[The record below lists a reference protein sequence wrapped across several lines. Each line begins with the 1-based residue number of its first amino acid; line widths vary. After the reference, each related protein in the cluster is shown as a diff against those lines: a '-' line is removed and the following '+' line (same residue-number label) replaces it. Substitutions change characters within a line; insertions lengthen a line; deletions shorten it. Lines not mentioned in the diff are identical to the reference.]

1 MLKEIDI
8 NALIKSTGYFRDF
21 RRKNLEI
28 FKKIYDRLEI
38 LISYSSRNQKSSKV
52 FNFYPKKLFS
62 IILICLRQLL
72 LIPKYVSQIM
82 NLRDS
87 KCKEIDSCA
96 AFSIA
101 SSRLDFDTNDDVYI
115 QLTKL
120 IKVIGGQNIL
130 NVFSG
135 SNNQRKTVILYDPQ
149 IESGFWHNIKATNKE
164 KIFIF
169 DGCFLVF
176 LSLWLIASGI
186 LFRGAREL
194 IFIKRYIKLSKR
206 NENKEFVRFHVRIVE
221 ALSFISFNSLIQKF
235 PKHKTIFL
243 TSNSFFIELL
253 RAYILQNDNSGKIIE
268 LLHGII
274 ADPTEKWFFCLLNQ
288 QEKFDVKRHALVPQI
303 PNLPELL
310 TINSEY
316 FEENNI
322 SINTYLNSFLYKNK
336 KLYGSYDNLAS
347 HYLDKLGLSNK
358 EKNLI
363 LTIYGGTSIEGE
375 FFTSSAFQVE
385 VEILKKAINYF
396 SIEKKEIKII
406 YVPHPA
412 NKTLPKNAREIFKN
426 LDVRLLNNSIFT
438 YLITDYCISNISS
451 CLFELNWLGAKSF
464 SPLIEADGFYSKN
477 YLKTIYHPKTDGI
490 KALEDSLYKCL
501 DDGIKKDRKTLIE
514 KFNLRIKKIKGSH

>member
-8 NALIKSTGYFRDF
+8 NALIKSTGYFREF

-28 FKKIYDRLEI
+28 FKKIYYRLEI
-38 LISYSSRNQKSSKV
+38 LISYSSYRQKYTKE
-52 FNFYPKKLFS
+52 FNFYPKKIISTIS
-62 IILICLRQLL
+62 IFFRQLI
-72 LIPKYVSQIM
+72 LIPKYVSQIID
-82 NLRDS
+82 LRDS
-87 KCKEIDSCA
+87 KCKEIESCS

-101 SSRLDFDTNDDVYI
+101 SSRLDFDADDDIYVQLN
-115 QLTKL
+115 QLTK
-120 IKVIGGQNIL
+120 VIGSQNSL
-130 NVFSG
+130 NIFS
-135 SNNQRKTVILYDPQ
+135 SNNDKQKTIILYDPQ

-164 KIFIF
+164 KIYIF
-169 DGCFLVF
+169 DGCFIVF
-176 LSLWLIASGI
+176 LSLWLVASGI
-186 LFRGAREL
+186 LLRGAKEL
-194 IFIKRYIKLSKR
+194 IFIKKYIKLSR
-206 NENKEFVRFHVRIVE
+206 RDENKEFVRFHVRIVE
-221 ALSFISFNSLIQKF
+221 ALAFISFNSLIQKL

-253 RAYILQNDNSGKIIE
+253 RAFILQNGNSGKIIE

-274 ADPTEKWFFCLLNQ
+274 ADPTEKWFFRILNL
-288 QEKFDVKRHALVPQI
+288 QEKFDFKRHTLVPQI

-322 SINTYLNSFLYKNK
+322 SINTYLNSFLYQNK
-336 KLYGSYDNLAS
+336 KQHGTFNNLAS
-347 HYLDKLGLSNK
+347 HYLDKLGLRNK
-358 EKNLI
+358 EKKLI

-375 FFTSSAFQVE
+375 FFNSSAFEVE
-385 VEILKKAINYF
+385 VEILKKTINYF
-396 SIEKKEIKII
+396 ASKERDIKII

-412 NKTLPKNAREIFKN
+412 NKILPKNVKETFKN
-426 LDVRLLNNSIFT
+426 FDVQLLNNSIFT

-490 KALEDSLYKCL
+490 KALEDSLYECF
-501 DDGIKKDRKTLIE
+501 DDGIREYRKTVDE
-514 KFNLRIKKIKGSH
+514 KFSSRIKKIKGC